1 MIARVRPRAVVAIA
15 CERDLVSGV
24 HDVAPRLPVLGTTLG
39 LPDGPCK
46 NTTVDLNSLEDRIRT
61 FLGIDSARSG

>member
-1 MIARVRPRAVVAIA
+1 MISRKRPRAVVAVA

-24 HDVAPRLPVLGTTLG
+24 RDVAGRLPVLGTTLS

-46 NTTVDLNSLEDRIRT
+46 NTGADIEALEGQIRT
-61 FLGIDSARSG
+61 FLGLNAEPG